1 MPTPK
6 RNASAKKP
14 AAADKKKDPVLDL
27 AARLSKAR
35 LESPNCDFSFRCP
48 KLMFTCRDGNKN
60 ACVIELLSA
69 LPGEYLKHCKV
80 MPGGQQL
87 SILFGYPKVLA
98 SERCH
103 RKQITQ
109 SGEAY
114 SDASARVLARS
125 TQVTHFVE
133 YNFADSPS
141 MVDGTPQIVD
151 LPFLCMEGEVPAD
164 SIMWITWPTDR
175 YVTYRNADH
184 KQFLN
189 ILNVKVHSIQTY
201 AVARGSVREHV
212 LDDSEEEDDDQQ
224 QNAGMQDDEL

>member
-14 AAADKKKDPVLDL
+14 APAAAKKKDPVLDL
-27 AARLSKAR
+27 AAQLSRSRLGVR
-35 LESPNCDFSFRCP
+35 CDFSFRCP
-48 KLMFTCRDGNKN
+48 KLMFTCRDENKN

-87 SILFGYPKVLA
+87 SVLYGYTKVLA
-98 SERCH
+98 GERCH

-114 SDASARVLARS
+114 NEASARVLARS

-133 YNFADSPS
+133 YNFAENPI

-151 LPFLCMEGEVPAD
+151 LPFPCIEGEVPSEAT
-164 SIMWITWPTDR
+164 MWIAWPTDR
-175 YVTYRNADH
+175 FVNYRGAAH

-189 ILNVKVHSIQTY
+189 ILIIKVLSIQTY
-201 AVARGSVREHV
+201 ATERGNVTEHV
-212 LDDSEEEDDDQQ
+212 LDDSEEEEE
-224 QNAGMQDDEL
+224 QDEMEDI